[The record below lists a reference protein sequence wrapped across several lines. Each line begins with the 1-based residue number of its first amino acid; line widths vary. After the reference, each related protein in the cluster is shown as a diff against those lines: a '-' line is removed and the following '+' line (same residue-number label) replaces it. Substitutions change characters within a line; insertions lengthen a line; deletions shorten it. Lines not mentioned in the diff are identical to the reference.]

1 MVVFPNAKI
10 NLGLYITARRPDGYH
25 EIETVMIPVD
35 WHDILEIVPTK
46 GTSATFTVTGRRVDC
61 PPEKNL
67 VMKAYRAL
75 DTVVP
80 LPPLDIYLHKIVPDG
95 AGLGGGSADAAFTL
109 TAINSMLDL
118 QLGADCLKEIAA
130 KLGADCPM
138 FIDNS
143 PVLATGIGTTLSP
156 ITLPSLTGLTVVIAK
171 PCEGVSTALAYAAIT
186 PRPHEVPI
194 TDIISR
200 PVKSWRDTLVN
211 DFEPGISAIHPEIS
225 RLRNLFYDCGAL
237 YSAMSGSGSAV
248 YGLFDNAKMAD
259 TAYRKAGTTDIHIG
273 TL

>member
-10 NLGLYITARRPDGYH
+10 NLGLYVTARRPDGYH
-25 EIETVMIPVD
+25 EIETVMVPVD
-35 WHDILEIVPTK
+35 WHDILEIVPAK
-46 GTSATFTVTGRRVDC
+46 GTSTTLTVTGRRVDC

-75 DTVVP
+75 DRHVP

-95 AGLGGGSADAAFTL
+95 AGLGGGSSDAAFTL
-109 TAINSMLDL
+109 RTIDSMLNL
-118 QLGADCLKEIAA
+118 QLGSDRLKEIAA
-130 KLGADCPM
+130 GLGADCPM

-143 PVLATGIGTTLSP
+143 PVLATGIGTTLTSVG
-156 ITLPSLTGLTVVIAK
+156 LPALSGLSVVIAK

-186 PRPHEVPI
+186 PRPHNVPLS
-194 TDIISR
+194 DILSH
-200 PVKSWRDTLVN
+200 PVATWRDTLAN

-225 RLRNLFYDCGAL
+225 RLRELFYDCGAL
-237 YSAMSGSGSAV
+237 YAAMSGSGSAV
-248 YGLFDNAKMAD
+248 FGFFDNVKMAD
-259 TAYRKAGTTDIHIG
+259 EAFRSAGTPDIYIG